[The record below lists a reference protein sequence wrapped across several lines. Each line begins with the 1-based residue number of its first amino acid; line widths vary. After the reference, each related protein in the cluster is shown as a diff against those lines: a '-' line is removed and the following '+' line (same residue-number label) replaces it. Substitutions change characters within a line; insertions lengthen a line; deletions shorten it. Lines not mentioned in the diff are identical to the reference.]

1 MAQEKI
7 FLWLAEE
14 MLKGEFIQW
23 ISEQGEVSISYATLG
38 RAQERQELGQDL
50 TNRQKKAERLAIQF
64 RKEKQARHLAAAA

>member
-14 MLKGEFIQW
+14 MLKGQFIDW
-23 ISEQGEVSISYATLG
+23 ITEQGEVGVSYATLG
-38 RAQERQELGQDL
+38 RAQERQELGLSL
-50 TNRQKKAERLAIQF
+50 TNRQKKAERLALQF